1 MSTELRHETAPEDRI
16 SFPHKLIYGLG
27 AFVNNLLAGAIGGMT
42 IVLNL
47 GLGMN
52 PALVGLLGAGA
63 WQQRSSPLRLS
74 PQEPPLFHRQRV
86 DALPHPVVGVLTDR
100 IGPVISA
107 PHMYQ
112 TMPGAIPKLE
122 RSHAFKW
129 FAVLMSLGFVATAV
143 LGVYM
148 AWRPAAQR
156 RLVILCLVVGVL
168 LPTAFM
174 WSSLRPA
181 VP

>member
-100 IGPVISA
+100 IGPGRVGLA
-107 PHMYQ
+107 GRVDARLQP
-112 TMPGAIPKLE
+112 L
-122 RSHAFKW
+122 
-129 FAVLMSLGFVATAV
+129 VAE
-143 LGVYM
+143 
-148 AWRPAAQR
+148 
-156 RLVILCLVVGVL
+156 GVL
-168 LPTAFM
+168 QLDQLRRFHDLPGQVGGHGH
-174 WSSLRPA
+174 R
-181 VP
+181 